1 MQKQMRYFDNPG
13 KLEMG
18 FICQRFICGINCERL
33 KQEEPLLK
41 LRVLHYAFFPLQI
54 KQTSFALLIRIADLV
69 KLKFYK
75 AMNNGL
81 LCHLAEHLLRNENIR
96 VVAC

>member
-1 MQKQMRYFDNPG
+1 M
-13 KLEMG
+13 
-18 FICQRFICGINCERL
+18 
-33 KQEEPLLK
+33 
-41 LRVLHYAFFPLQI
+41 HFFPLQI

>member
-1 MQKQMRYFDNPG
+1 M
-13 KLEMG
+13 
-18 FICQRFICGINCERL
+18 
-33 KQEEPLLK
+33 
-41 LRVLHYAFFPLQI
+41 HFFPLQI

-81 LCHLAEHLLRNENIR
+81 LSHLAEHLLRNENIR